1 MHRIVEYKGIKIH
14 LLKVNSNYRRCICNV
29 SFIDDYSPEKYEQKM
44 LLMNVLTENNKKFP
58 RRNELQ
64 KEKLRLY
71 NTKIDCSLDALIG
84 FQLTKLFTTFPNP
97 KYTSKEMLKE
107 SLDFFFNFIHS
118 PNIDNNSFSEST
130 FIYAKNGLLNSAKS
144 TEENTRSIA
153 LRKVN
158 RLISP
163 KIPLSVTI
171 EEQIGFINAITKEK
185 LVKYYKELFKNN
197 IEIFFIGNVDFD
209 EVLDIIKDNIDKMP
223 KLCVEK
229 TYKPSY
235 NSFKIN
241 KNIINITEKKD
252 VAQSILVV
260 SCNFLKTTNREKR
273 YVHHILRSIM
283 HKKLFGELREKKS
296 LFYAVR
302 SEYAYRESHIEYIF
316 EINKNNKNKVIL
328 GFNKILNDIKNNKIS
343 EKQIMEIKKEIVD
356 ELNSSDDSINSILKS
371 YISSVFY
378 NSKSAKEKKEIFLS
392 VTKDEIVSLAKKIM
406 INIIY
411 LLEEEDSCDKE
422 KNN

>member
-1 MHRIVEYKGIKIH
+1 
-14 LLKVNSNYRRCICNV
+14 
-29 SFIDDYSPEKYEQKM
+29 
-44 LLMNVLTENNKKFP
+44 
-58 RRNELQ
+58 
-64 KEKLRLY
+64 
-71 NTKIDCSLDALIG
+71 
-84 FQLTKLFTTFPNP
+84 
-97 KYTSKEMLKE
+97 
-107 SLDFFFNFIHS
+107 
-118 PNIDNNSFSEST
+118 
-130 FIYAKNGLLNSAKS
+130 
-144 TEENTRSIA
+144 
-153 LRKVN
+153 
-158 RLISP
+158 
-163 KIPLSVTI
+163 
-171 EEQIGFINAITKEK
+171 
-185 LVKYYKELFKNN
+185 
-197 IEIFFIGNVDFD
+197 
-209 EVLDIIKDNIDKMP
+209 
-223 KLCVEK
+223 
-229 TYKPSY
+229 
-235 NSFKIN
+235 
-241 KNIINITEKKD
+241 
-252 VAQSILVV
+252 
-260 SCNFLKTTNREKR
+260 
-273 YVHHILRSIM
+273 M